1 MGCEST
7 KNKKLSSIEKQGTK
21 TFKRQGTSHQVEEL
35 SKGKTIYVKQKAE
48 MLTTGD
54 ADQCRQS
61 VELFLSLLNIKDE
74 ETRYKVMVFINN
86 NPRSTGNYNKILETN
101 LSCGQNIAF
110 ETTAVTDYFFEKEQK
125 LRIQVFDEYDNMI
138 ENQEVTMARIM
149 GSSKNIYVINTDYY
163 DIQLE
168 ARNASGFDIIINF
181 DIKISGG
188 TQLSKYNNIYFLIS
202 NFNDE
207 KTFRKVYKS
216 EEIGSVNSAFEKVT
230 LDGKSVNNGKNERK
244 LMFEV
249 FDYEKGAIG
258 FCETSITELMVN
270 PFIKLKEPEGGKFT
284 NCSLNIIVDE
294 IKNYKFVDLLKM
306 GLKINLYIG
315 IDYTSSNG
323 DPNLKTSL
331 HYINGL
337 EPNPYERAIR
347 NCGNIVGYY
356 DDDQKFPTFGFGG
369 IPPGQQVVNFC
380 FNVSF
385 SNDYEIQG
393 IDNVVKSYR
402 DSLTKVR
409 LYGPTNFAPLIRT
422 VNDCVKR
429 ELSNNLWSYAIL
441 MIITD
446 GLINDMDKTIDE
458 IVEASFLPIS
468 LIIIGV
474 GSADFF
480 NMNILDADDAPLK
493 SSYGKVQERDNV
505 QFVEY
510 SKYEGNYD
518 KLAEEVLEEIPL
530 QIQQYYQKH
539 KEAISLYLIESQ
551 NTNNNQGNSGGN
563 QYGNFNNVEMIGI
576 NDLNQNKNI
585 NYGNV
590 NSINLNVN
598 NHVNDPS
605 LPVNINAM
613 SNREISKSNNTLLTM
628 NQPQIPITQVSYT
641 TRNVVSDL
649 NKNNKIQ
656 DETPGGGI

>member
-7 KNKKLSSIEKQGTK
+7 KLKPQNTLNKQG
-21 TFKRQGTSHQVEEL
+21 TFKRQGTNRNEAL

-48 MLTTGD
+48 ILTTGD
-54 ADQCRQS
+54 NDQCRQS
-61 VELFLSLLNIKDE
+61 VELFLSLLNVKDN
-74 ETRYKVMVFINN
+74 ETKYKIIVFINN
-86 NPRSTGNYNKILETN
+86 NPRSTGSYNKILETN
-101 LSCGQNIAF
+101 LISGDNIYF
-110 ETTAVTDYFFEKEQK
+110 ENTAVTDYFFEKEQK
-125 LRIQVFDEYDNMI
+125 LRIQVFDEFDNMT

-149 GSSKNIYVINTDYY
+149 GSSKNIYTINTDYY
-163 DIQLE
+163 DIQVE

-181 DIKISGG
+181 SIKLSGG
-188 TQLSKYNNIYFLIS
+188 NQYSKYNNIYFLIS

-216 EEIGSVNSAFEKVT
+216 EEIDSINGSFDKVT
-230 LDGKSVNNGKNERK
+230 LDGKSVNNGKNDRK

-249 FDYEKGAIG
+249 FDYEKGSIG
-258 FCETSITELMVN
+258 FCEASISELMVN
-270 PFIKLKEPEGGKFT
+270 SFVKLKEPEGAKLT
-284 NCSLNIIVDE
+284 NCSLYIVVEE

-323 DPNLKTSL
+323 DPALKTSL

-369 IPPGQQVVNFC
+369 IPKGQQTVNFC

-385 SNDYEIQG
+385 SSDYEIQG

-402 DSLTKVR
+402 DSLNMVR

-422 VNDCVKR
+422 VNECVKR

-458 IVEASFLPIS
+458 IVEASYLPIS

-480 NMNILDADDAPLK
+480 NMNILDADDNPLK
-493 SSYGKVQERDNV
+493 SSNGKIQERDNV

-510 SKYEGNYD
+510 TKYEGNYD

-539 KEAISLYLIESQ
+539 KEAINKYLIESQ
-551 NTNNNQGNSGGN
+551 VTNKGNSGGN
-563 QYGNFNNVEMIGI
+563 IYGNFDNVVTTNSYNQFGVGVIPSTNNQV
-576 NDLNQNKNI
+576 K
-585 NYGNV
+585 
-590 NSINLNVN
+590 
-598 NHVNDPS
+598 DPS
-605 LPVNINAM
+605 IPVNINVI
-613 SNREISKSNNTLLTM
+613 SHREISKSNNTLS
-628 NQPQIPITQVSYT
+628 NVNPQIIPSNQFYT
-641 TRNVVSDL
+641 SRNLIVDL
-649 NKNNKIQ
+649 NKKM
-656 DETPGGGI
+656 DDTPGGGYN